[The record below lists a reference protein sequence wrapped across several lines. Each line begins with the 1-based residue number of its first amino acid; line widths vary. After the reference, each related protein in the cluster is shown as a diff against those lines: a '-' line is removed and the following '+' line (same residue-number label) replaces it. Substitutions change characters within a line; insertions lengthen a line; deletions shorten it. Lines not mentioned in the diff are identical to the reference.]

1 MPKGCLLKVLKSKVV
16 FITSYIKLIFVGYST
31 AILRLQLNFL
41 RFLVEH
47 AVMVL
52 NLL

>member
-31 AILRLQLNFL
+31 AIFKATVKLSAIFS
-41 RFLVEH
+41 
-47 AVMVL
+47 
-52 NLL
+52 